1 MGQIAKQALIELI
14 YKMKNRIGGKKAE
27 QEENDFSSLNHLPA
41 ETKQL
46 IVNAQTLVSETKSVL
61 AAKQYFFDLISKNQ
75 MKTDCK
81 RVEKAI
87 RAFCDGKTDVK
98 SLKELE
104 VATVCLQTTLE
115 GVVQFF
121 TR

>member
-1 MGQIAKQALIELI
+1 MGQIANQALIELI
-14 YKMKNRIGGKKAE
+14 YKMKNRIDGKKAE
-27 QEENDFSSLNHLPA
+27 QEEIDFSSLNHLPA

-61 AAKQYFFDLISKNQ
+61 ADKQYFFDLTSKNQ

-81 RVEKAI
+81 RVERAI
-87 RAFCDGKTDVK
+87 RAICDGKTDVK